1 MKPSTNMIRNNK
13 QSIALTIMIITCIM
27 LMNFQ
32 RIILT
37 LSIISLM
44 TLFLSY
50 KYQFKLDKMWI
61 FTTIMM
67 KEMINLVNNVIDN
80 DSDVNL
86 SIENI
91 QEID

>member
-1 MKPSTNMIRNNK
+1 
-13 QSIALTIMIITCIM
+13 
-27 LMNFQ
+27 MNFQ

-67 KEMINLVNNVIDN
+67 KEMINLVNNVIDD

-86 SIENI
+86 NIENV